1 MQKLSTR
8 IIALIG
14 AIIGWYGVF
23 TQLYLI
29 IENRV
34 VPVPETIFRFFGYF
48 TVDTNIL
55 VALCFTFIF
64 LNRKSRLGVFFTKAS
79 TITALTVYMIIVGIV
94 YNIILRLTW
103 DPKGLAMIV
112 DEILHVVMP
121 IYLILFWVIIP
132 PTNELKWK
140 NAFSWLIYPLIYM
153 FYAVVHGAITG
164 FYPYNFVNVTRHG
177 YYKTLTN
184 AGLVLFA
191 IFFLS
196 LVLIGTGKATKDR
209 KKFIKT
215 TS

>member
-1 MQKLSTR
+1 MQKISTR
-8 IIALIG
+8 VVALIG
-14 AIIGWYGVF
+14 AIIGWYGVI
-23 TQLYLI
+23 TQFYLI
-29 IENRV
+29 IEDRV
-34 VPVPETIFRFFGYF
+34 APVPETIFRFFGYF
-48 TVDTNIL
+48 TIDTNIL

-121 IYLILFWVIIP
+121 IYLILFWVIVT

-140 NAFSWLIYPLIYM
+140 NAFAWLIYPLVYM
-153 FYAVVHGAITG
+153 LYAVVLGAITG

-196 LVLIGTGKATKDR
+196 LVLIATGKATKD
-209 KKFIKT
+209 KKKSLKT